1 MRIRSLNG
9 GCVVLVV
16 AASLAGAVE
25 PNRPTLTIALDDSPQ
40 SRMLASELTRAWT
53 QPNPAVAKTLTR
65 SQKKD
70 VETRGAQFHTLAT
83 KINAYFRIVY
93 VTADDVPLSVRF
105 HLPAVRINR
114 GAWETLDR
122 RAFAFE
128 GRPLVTLDWY
138 RARHASIWR
147 DAPRAPG
154 GDYWSYCSEE
164 GWSGAETV
172 ETPAP
177 WERANPFPSY
187 E

>member
-1 MRIRSLNG
+1 VPGRAVLMALAMTSIVRG
-9 GCVVLVV
+9 GE
-16 AASLAGAVE
+16 LAK
-25 PNRPTLTIALDDSPQ
+25 PTLTIALDDSPQ
-40 SRMLASELTRAWT
+40 SRMVKSELTRDWT
-53 QPNPAVAKTLTR
+53 QPNRAVVKTLTR
-65 SQKKD
+65 WQKKD
-70 VETRGAQFHTLAT
+70 VATRGAQFNAIAT
-83 KINAYFRIVY
+83 KIDGYFRVVY
-93 VTADDVPLSVRF
+93 VKADEVPLSVRF

-114 GAWETLDR
+114 GTWETLDR

-138 RARHASIWR
+138 RARHASICR